1 MLNHFDNTN
10 AIQKVYES
18 NRLPTFDR
26 LKKINPSLMDN
37 ICWWIVLV
45 SESEHINASSEI
57 WSLILFKNKTTKDV

>member
-45 SESEHINASSEI
+45 SESKHINASSEI
-57 WSLILFKNKTTKDV
+57 WSLIS